1 VKAAQAGLTKLEKA
15 AAERAE
21 ETRIVSDAA
30 ATVEGEITRHARE
43 HSGDLW
49 TELRDDAAKVAEA
62 LTAAVEGVRVA
73 HGDYVQAATRS
84 AELLR
89 LTDRDALRTTRI
101 PDPPPALA
109 EFIRHHDVGRA
120 IQPPLPMHQQAT
132 ISAEEMERLTEQAG
146 LS

>member
-1 VKAAQAGLTKLEKA
+1 MAHASQCDAVKVT
-15 AAERAE
+15 
-21 ETRIVSDAA
+21 
-30 ATVEGEITRHARE
+30 
-43 HSGDLW
+43 
-49 TELRDDAAKVAEA
+49 EA
-62 LTAAVEGVRVA
+62 LTAAIEGVRVA
-73 HGDYVQAATRS
+73 HADYVQAATRA

-109 EFIRHHDVGRA
+109 EFIRHHEVGRG
-120 IQPPLPMHQQAT
+120 IQPPLPMQQAT